1 MKIIRN
7 FCFSLPLSLT
17 VLVAAADAA
26 VLVET
31 RVGKQ
36 DVRIVSD
43 ATLNRVRIE
52 GPGGAQLVD
61 LDSRTVYLFGPEGQT
76 QKVRLAVTGAAAPA
90 PDFIVEKLGPG
101 PRIAGHAT
109 MRFRVRAGDKV
120 CAEIA
125 ANLLLG
131 EKLGPVMA
139 AFELLDQLN
148 GALKGDN
155 RSDCERVPFRRY
167 RRIGWGLSVTDVNAP
182 RIETI
187 AVTFDFEPAPDT
199 LTPPMHAEDVTD
211 IIMAGLAIPVAQA
224 AIRSK
229 QRVIPRVRLNRSL
242 QMPPY
247 PKEPVDTDDLN
258 KPAGSL

>member
-1 MKIIRN
+1 MN
-7 FCFSLPLSLT
+7 FIPNWCFSLPLALA
-17 VLVAAADAA
+17 VFVAAADAA

-31 RVGKQ
+31 RVGRHE
-36 DVRIVSD
+36 VRIISD
-43 ATLNRVRIE
+43 AALNRVRIE

-76 QKVRLAVTGAAAPA
+76 QKVRLGTARAGARA

-109 MRFRVRAGDKV
+109 MRFRVRAGEKV

-131 EKLGPVMA
+131 EKLRPVMA

-167 RRIGWGLSVTDVNAP
+167 RRIGWGLRVTDVNAP

-187 AVTFDFEPAPDT
+187 AVTFDFEPAPDD
-199 LTPPMHAEDVTD
+199 LIPPMHAEDVTD
-211 IIMAGLAIPVAQA
+211 IIMAGLAIPAAQA
-224 AIRSK
+224 AFRSK
-229 QRVIPRVRLNRSL
+229 QRVIPRVRATESL

-258 KPAGSL
+258 KPAGAL

>member
-1 MKIIRN
+1 MKTICN
-7 FCFSLPLSLT
+7 FYFSLPL
-17 VLVAAADAA
+17 VLAVFVAAADAA
-26 VLVET
+26 VLVEA

-36 DVRIVSD
+36 DIHIISD
-43 ATLNRVRIE
+43 AALNRVRIE

-109 MRFRVRAGDKV
+109 MRFRVRAGDTV

-155 RSDCERVPFRRY
+155 RSDCERVPF
-167 RRIGWGLSVTDVNAP
+167 
-182 RIETI
+182 
-187 AVTFDFEPAPDT
+187 PAAT
-199 LTPPMHAEDVTD
+199 GAS
-211 IIMAGLAIPVAQA
+211 AGA
-224 AIRSK
+224 
-229 QRVIPRVRLNRSL
+229 
-242 QMPPY
+242 
-247 PKEPVDTDDLN
+247 
-258 KPAGSL
+258 

>member
-1 MKIIRN
+1 MAV
-7 FCFSLPLSLT
+7 F
-17 VLVAAADAA
+17 VAAADAA

-31 RVGKQ
+31 RVGRHE
-36 DVRIVSD
+36 VRIISD
-43 ATLNRVRIE
+43 AALNRVRIE

-76 QKVRLAVTGAAAPA
+76 QKVRLGTARASARA

-109 MRFRVRAGDKV
+109 MRFRVRAGEKV

-131 EKLGPVMA
+131 EKLRPVMA

-167 RRIGWGLSVTDVNAP
+167 RRIGWGLRVTDVNAP

-187 AVTFDFEPAPDT
+187 AVTFDFEPAPDD
-199 LTPPMHAEDVTD
+199 LIPPMHAEDVTD
-211 IIMAGLAIPVAQA
+211 IIMAGLAIPAAQA
-224 AIRSK
+224 AFRSK
-229 QRVIPRVRLNRSL
+229 QRVIPRVRATESL

-258 KPAGSL
+258 KPAGAL

>member
-1 MKIIRN
+1 MAV
-7 FCFSLPLSLT
+7 F
-17 VLVAAADAA
+17 VAAADAA

-31 RVGKQ
+31 RVGRHE
-36 DVRIVSD
+36 VRIISD
-43 ATLNRVRIE
+43 AALNRVRIE

-76 QKVRLAVTGAAAPA
+76 QKVRLGTARAGARA

-109 MRFRVRAGDKV
+109 MRFRVRAGEKV

-131 EKLGPVMA
+131 EKLRPVMA

-167 RRIGWGLSVTDVNAP
+167 RRIGWGLRVTDVNAP

-187 AVTFDFEPAPDT
+187 AVTFDFEPAPDD
-199 LTPPMHAEDVTD
+199 LIPPMHAEDVTD
-211 IIMAGLAIPVAQA
+211 IIMAGLAIPAAQA
-224 AIRSK
+224 AFRSK
-229 QRVIPRVRLNRSL
+229 QRVIPRVRATESL

-258 KPAGSL
+258 KPAGAL